1 MQHGF
6 SSVAPRESQTDL
18 AIRIAELSTEQW
30 GSQRGTVLIGRDPSM
45 IEAQHRLLQFA
56 QADSPLLLCGET
68 GTGKELFARALYLLS
83 RRRRK
88 PFLAVNCAQYHDGQL
103 LASEL
108 FGHRR
113 GSFTG
118 AVSDHRGV
126 FDEADGGVVFLDE
139 IGELS
144 LPAQAML
151 LRALS
156 EGEIVPVGDS
166 RAHPVDVRIVA
177 ATSRDL
183 RPMLAKG
190 LFREDLYF
198 RLRFLQVRVPA
209 LRERGNDWRLLT
221 SHFMQNLNFTR
232 RDEKIVSPDTLDLL
246 GSYRWPGNVR
256 ELRSIVETGFHLS
269 GGSTIRREHIAGALE
284 ESGTHET
291 TSTTTSVATSSDSTT
306 FVVPGRGAAVLSVS
320 AYQTY
325 ARMRNGGESFWDVVY
340 QPFMSRDLNR
350 AECQAVLDLGLAET
364 HGSYKRLLAV
374 LHVDAGDY
382 LRFMDFLRHHRLKP
396 SYTTAGPLD
405 ALVLDHP
412 TPSREPLPRS

>member
-1 MQHGF
+1 MTGF
-6 SSVAPRESQTDL
+6 SSAAPRESQTDL

-30 GSQRGTVLIGRDPSM
+30 GSQRRTVLIGRDPSM

-166 RAHPVDVRIVA
+166 HAHPIDVRIVA

-183 RPMLAKG
+183 RPMLEKG

-209 LRERGNDWRLLT
+209 LRDRGNDWRLLT
-221 SHFMQNLNFTR
+221 SHFMQSLNFSR

-246 GSYRWPGNVR
+246 DGYRWPGNVR
-256 ELRSIVETGFHLS
+256 ELRSIVETGYHLS

-284 ESGTHET
+284 ESSTHGTSS
-291 TSTTTSVATSSDSTT
+291 TSTSVSPTSDSAT
-306 FVVPGRGAAVLSVS
+306 FVVPGRGAGVLSVS

-325 ARMRNGGESFWDVVY
+325 TRMRSGGESFWDVVY
-340 QPFMSRDLNR
+340 QPFMARDLNR

-364 HGSYKRLLAV
+364 HGSYKRLLA
-374 LHVDAGDY
+374 LFRVDAGDY

-396 SYTTAGPLD
+396 TYTSVVPIE
-405 ALVLDHP
+405 ALVHDHLS
-412 TPSREPLPRS
+412 PSREPSRRN

>member
-1 MQHGF
+1 MQGF

-221 SHFMQNLNFTR
+221 SHFMQSLNFSR
-232 RDEKIVSPDTLDLL
+232 RDEKVVSPDTLDLL

-269 GGSTIRREHIAGALE
+269 AGSMIRREHIAGALE
-284 ESGTHET
+284 ESSADGAP
-291 TSTTTSVATSSDSTT
+291 STTTTDGAPVSERAT
-306 FVVPGRGAAVLSVS
+306 FVVPGRGAGLMSVA

-325 ARMRNGGESFWDVVY
+325 SRMRNGGESFWDVVY
-340 QPFMSRDLNR
+340 QPFMARDLNR
-350 AECQAVLDLGLAET
+350 AECQAVLDFGLAET
-364 HGSYKRLLAV
+364 HGSYKRLLA
-374 LHVDAGDY
+374 LFHVDGGDY

-396 SYTTAGPLD
+396 TYTSAGPLE
-405 ALVLDHP
+405 ALVHDHP
-412 TPSREPLPRS
+412 APSREPSPRS

>member
-1 MQHGF
+1 MLD
-6 SSVAPRESQTDL
+6 SMSAAARDTQTDL
-18 AIRIAELSTEQW
+18 AIRIAELSADEW
-30 GSQRGTVLIGRDPSM
+30 GSQRRTVLIGRAPAM

-56 QADSPLLLCGET
+56 QADSPLLVCGET

-126 FDEADGGVVFLDE
+126 FEDAEGGVVFLDE

-144 LPAQAML
+144 LSAQAML

-156 EGEIVPVGDS
+156 EGEIVPVGES
-166 RAHPVDVRIVA
+166 RPRRVDVRAIA

-183 RPMLAKG
+183 RRMVANG
-190 LFREDLYF
+190 TFREDLYY

-221 SHFMQNLNFTR
+221 AHFLQTLNLAR
-232 RDEKIVSPDTLDLL
+232 RGEKDISPDTLSLL
-246 GSYRWPGNVR
+246 ASYKWPGNVR
-256 ELRSIVETGFHLS
+256 ELRSIVETGFHLC
-269 GGSTIRREHIAGALE
+269 GGTTIRREHIEDVLEFSAPDAALPAVKTGAAIVGAAPL
-284 ESGTHET
+284 GD
-291 TSTTTSVATSSDSTT
+291 A
-306 FVVPGRGAAVLSVS
+306 GRGGVSTAS
-320 AYQTY
+320 AYQMY
-325 ARMRNGGESFWDVVY
+325 ARMRNGSETFWDVVY
-340 QPFMSRDLNR
+340 YPFMHRDLNR
-350 AECQAVLDLGLAET
+350 AECQAVLDYGLAET
-364 HGSYKRLLAV
+364 HGSYKRLLV
-374 LHVDAGDY
+374 IFRIGEGDY
-382 LRFMDFLRHHRLKP
+382 LKFMDFLRHHRLKP
-396 SYTTAGPLD
+396 SYAIPAQAGSRIEAGPSSEQSLQ
-405 ALVLDHP
+405 
-412 TPSREPLPRS
+412 S